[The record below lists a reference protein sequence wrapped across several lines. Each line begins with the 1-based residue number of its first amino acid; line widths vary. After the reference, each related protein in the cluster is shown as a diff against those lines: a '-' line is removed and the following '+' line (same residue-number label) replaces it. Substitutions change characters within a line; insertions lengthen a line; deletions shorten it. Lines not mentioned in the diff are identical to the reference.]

1 MLIFMDAPEKPKT
14 ACKDLKRETGLQ
26 KLAAYYQSLFEIE
39 ENVNYYSNDEY
50 QNAKRKF
57 VKYLMNNRAF

>member
-1 MLIFMDAPEKPKT
+1 MQIFIEVPEKAKMT
-14 ACKDLKRETGLQ
+14 EKDVKNESGLQ

-39 ENVNYYSNDEY
+39 ENYNYYSTDEY

-57 VKYLMNNRAF
+57 VKYLMLNRAL